1 MVDIRPVSVED
12 LIKNKYLFIDLLR
25 ESYECSFPRE
35 KITIDYCE
43 KKIDELSVFLG
54 SNKAILFAAFQN
66 RLCGFVWAYISEAI
80 SEKRIHI
87 NHIALEK
94 EFRRKSIGTA
104 LIKRIEDYA
113 DRNGIHEIEL
123 MVSELNIE
131 AISFYEKNGFTT
143 ERYLLK
149 KKLTNKNNVN

>member
-1 MVDIRPVSVED
+1 VIDIRSVSVED
-12 LIKNKYLFIDLLR
+12 LIKDKNVFIELLR
-25 ESYECSFPRE
+25 DSYGCSFPGKR
-35 KITIDYCE
+35 ITIDYCE

-94 EFRRKSIGTA
+94 KFRRKSIGTA
-104 LIKRIEDYA
+104 LIKKIEDYA
-113 DRNGIHEIEL
+113 DHNGIHVIEL
-123 MVSELNIE
+123 MVSELNIG
-131 AISFYEKNGFTT
+131 AISFYKKNGFST

-149 KKLTNKNNVN
+149 KKLTGKNNVN